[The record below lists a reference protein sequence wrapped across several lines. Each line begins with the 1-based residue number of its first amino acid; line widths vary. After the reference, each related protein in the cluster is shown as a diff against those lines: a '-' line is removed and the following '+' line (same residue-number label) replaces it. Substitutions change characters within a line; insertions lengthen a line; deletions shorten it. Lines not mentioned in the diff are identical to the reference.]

1 MIKEPPLAFSKGQL
15 MIYAFSLV
23 GFFCSTVNG
32 YDGSLVSFENSAHPL
47 RTRLIQSLDQ
57 PPIPEPLVG

>member
-32 YDGSLVSFENSAHPL
+32 YDGSLVSFENSA
-47 RTRLIQSLDQ
+47 
-57 PPIPEPLVG
+57 